1 MLTLVAFLL
10 GLCLAGGIA
19 LVVLQRWS
27 IKYRGKKLLGRLP
40 IRTIGVEEVDSVF
53 VPNQMGPTLATEVRM
68 IGGVAVGGTSSLE
81 AWILAALAKNAQRM
95 FEFGTCTGRTTYA
108 WAANSPDAARIA
120 TLTLAPDEHETYQH
134 QGTDHRRDTRHALRE
149 SHFQQFYYSGT
160 DVEAKIEQLY
170 GDSKQ
175 FDPEPYAGT
184 CDLIFIDGSHA
195 YSYVVSDTEKALTML
210 APGGLILWHDYRG
223 PHQAAGV
230 YRALNELAERLP
242 LRRIADTSLVV
253 YRKPAAALQTVSMD
267 AVKRC
272 A

>member
-1 MLTLVAFLL
+1 MLTLVAFFSGL
-10 GLCLAGGIA
+10 GLAGAGA

-40 IRTIGVEEVDSVF
+40 IPTIGVERVDPVF
-53 VPNQMGPTLATEVRM
+53 VPNQMGPTLAAEVRM

-81 AWILAALAKNAQRM
+81 AWILAALAKKSRRM

-108 WAANSPDAARIA
+108 WAANSSDEAQIT
-120 TLTLAPDEHETYQH
+120 TLTLAPDEHEKYQH
-134 QGTDHRRDTRHALRE
+134 QGSDQRRDSRHALRE

-160 DVEAKIEQLY
+160 DVEPKVEQLY

-175 FDPEPYAGT
+175 FDPGPYTDT

-230 YRALNELAERLP
+230 YRALNELSARLP
-242 LRRIADTSLVV
+242 LYRIADTSLVV
-253 YRKPAAALQTVSMD
+253 YRKADVASQAVSTA